1 MKELRIWK
9 TSQFLENFYKT
20 KRTLIQNRDIPDTV
34 MDVLNLTFT
43 EDYPKGFNYL
53 SGKYINLGQDI
64 KTKNFEIYNKI

>member
-9 TSQFLENFYKT
+9 TSQFVENFYKT

-43 EDYPKGFNYL
+43 EDYPKRFNYL
-53 SGKYINLGQDI
+53 SGKYIDLGQDI
-64 KTKNFEIYNKI
+64 KKRNFEIYKKI